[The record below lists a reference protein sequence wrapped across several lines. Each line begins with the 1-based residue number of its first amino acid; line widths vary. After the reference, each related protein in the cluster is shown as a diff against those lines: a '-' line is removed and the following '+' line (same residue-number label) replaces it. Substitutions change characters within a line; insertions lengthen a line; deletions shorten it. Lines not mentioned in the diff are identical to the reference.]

1 MVQVLFKLKSL
12 MLGAVISLA
21 ALASAAADDLVS
33 YQAVYEIKLQSASA
47 AADVK
52 TINGQTHFILE
63 DVCDGWRSVEDYAL
77 SFGFGD
83 DGVSNFISHYET
95 WEANDASAFSFS
107 VLENSNIEG
116 EQKYDGFANAS
127 NGVAESFHTL
137 DGGVTTELP
146 SSTMFPTAHMKL
158 LLKKAKE
165 GKRLH
170 QSHIF
175 LGGDL
180 SSSLYLVNAVLGKER
195 ETEELDVLGA
205 VGMENYWP
213 VTIAYFKPDAVSS
226 EPTYEISFRIQNN
239 GVIQSYAVDYGD
251 FVMRADMSAAS
262 KLTPTAC

>member
-1 MVQVLFKLKSL
+1 MF
-12 MLGAVISLA
+12 GAMFSI
-21 ALASAAADDLVS
+21 ASTATATADDLVS

-47 AADVK
+47 AADVR

-63 DVCDGWRSVEDYAL
+63 NVCDGWRSVEDYAL
-77 SFGFGD
+77 SFGFGES
-83 DGVSNFISHYET
+83 GVSNYISHYET
-95 WEANDASAFSFS
+95 WEAHDASAFSFS

-116 EQKYDGFANAS
+116 EQKYDGFANTS

-146 SSTMFPTAHMKL
+146 SGTMFPTEHMKL

-195 ETEELDVLGA
+195 KTDELDTLGD
-205 VGMENYWP
+205 VGMANYWP
-213 VTIAYFKPDAVSS
+213 ITIAYFDPEASSS
-226 EPTYEISFRIQNN
+226 EPSYEINFRIQNN
-239 GVIQSYAVDYGD
+239 GVIQSYSVNYGD

-262 KLTPTAC
+262 KLEPNTC

>member
-1 MVQVLFKLKSL
+1 MAQVLNKLKFL
-12 MLGAVISLA
+12 MLGVMFSLGIA
-21 ALASAAADDLVS
+21 TPTLAEDLVS

-63 DVCDGWRSVEDYAL
+63 NVCDGWRSVEDYAL

-127 NGVAESFHTL
+127 NGVAEAFHTL
-137 DGGVTTELP
+137 DGGVSTELP
-146 SSTMFPTAHMKL
+146 SGTMFPTEHMKL

-180 SSSLYLVNAVLGKER
+180 TSSLYLVNAVLGKER
-195 ETEELDVLGA
+195 QTEELDALGA

-213 VTIAYFKPDAVSS
+213 ITIAYFKPDAATS
-226 EPTYEISFRIQNN
+226 EPSYEISFRIQNN
-239 GVIQSYAVDYGD
+239 GVIQSYSVDYGD
-251 FVMRADMSAAS
+251 FVMRADLSAAS
-262 KLTPTAC
+262 KLTPNNC